1 MLLNVPD
8 RDITMPGNDNIHT
21 NCFSCLISFVLTE
34 DNMTSTLSLLFKPI
48 VQQHSTDLP
57 E

>member
-1 MLLNVPD
+1 
-8 RDITMPGNDNIHT
+8 MPGNDNIHT